1 MQKYIELLRKP
12 MQVKPESLRAARQ
25 KSSSTPPHVYRLNYN
40 ESPYG
45 LGPLS
50 EEALEKAIKTPYVYP
65 DWFSVELKTNIAKL
79 YDLDFE
85 NVVVGPGS
93 SAMINIRQKFLL
105 LSIQIIRPAPSLT
118 QRN

>member
-50 EEALEKAIKTPYVYP
+50 EEALEKAIKLHMFIRT
-65 DWFSVELKTNIAKL
+65 
-79 YDLDFE
+79 
-85 NVVVGPGS
+85 GS
-93 SAMINIRQKFLL
+93 
-105 LSIQIIRPAPSLT
+105 P
-118 QRN
+118 

>member
-50 EEALEKAIKTPYVYP
+50 EEALEKSNKNSICLSGLVLRRIKKPI
-65 DWFSVELKTNIAKL
+65 LQNC
-79 YDLDFE
+79 
-85 NVVVGPGS
+85 
-93 SAMINIRQKFLL
+93 MIWILRTLL
-105 LSIQIIRPAPSLT
+105 
-118 QRN
+118 

>member
-50 EEALEKAIKTPYVYP
+50 EEALEKASMFIQLMGEQAKWEFVPGP
-65 DWFSVELKTNIAKL
+65 LLKGFIEGWL
-79 YDLDFE
+79 VILDEVNF
-85 NVVVGPGS
+85 GDPGVL
-93 SAMINIRQKFLL
+93 A
-105 LSIQIIRPAPSLT
+105 RPS
-118 QRN
+118 R